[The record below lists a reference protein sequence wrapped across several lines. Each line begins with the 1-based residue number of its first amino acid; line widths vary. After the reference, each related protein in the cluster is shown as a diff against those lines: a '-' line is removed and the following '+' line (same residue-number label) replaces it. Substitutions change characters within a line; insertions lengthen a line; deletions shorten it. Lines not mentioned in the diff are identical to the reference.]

1 MFVSNGVFL
10 REDLR
15 RWFIQQEVD
24 LFRYRFNELPA
35 KQKLEFLHNN
45 NLQYDTVSSLFEFWM
60 PVSYFSV
67 DKYQNSWCQKL
78 QDVIVIWGLH
88 IWHSY

>member
-1 MFVSNGVFL
+1 MFISNCVFL

-35 KQKLEFLHNN
+35 KQKLEFLHRN
-45 NLQYDTVSSLFEFWM
+45 NLQYDTVSS
-60 PVSYFSV
+60 
-67 DKYQNSWCQKL
+67 
-78 QDVIVIWGLH
+78 
-88 IWHSY
+88 